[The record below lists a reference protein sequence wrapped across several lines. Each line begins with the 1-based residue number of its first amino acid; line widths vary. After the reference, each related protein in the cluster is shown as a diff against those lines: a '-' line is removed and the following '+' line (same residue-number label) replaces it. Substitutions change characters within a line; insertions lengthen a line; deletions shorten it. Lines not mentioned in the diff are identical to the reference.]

1 MALVVVLLAA
11 IVVSLSV
18 ELLRLRSQLYDRH
31 WTEAKIIPLMRDI
44 AKLDPEDR
52 EYLDVESLC
61 AWTRGEITIDQV
73 MMLKKEPSPQ
83 P

>member
-1 MALVVVLLAA
+1 
-11 IVVSLSV
+11 
-18 ELLRLRSQLYDRH
+18 
-31 WTEAKIIPLMRDI
+31 MRDI